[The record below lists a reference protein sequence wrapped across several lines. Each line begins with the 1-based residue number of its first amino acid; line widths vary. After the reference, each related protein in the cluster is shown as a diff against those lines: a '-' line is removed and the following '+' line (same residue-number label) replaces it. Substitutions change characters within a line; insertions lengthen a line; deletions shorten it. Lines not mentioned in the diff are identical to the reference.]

1 MIVFTTKFR
10 IARRMIVF
18 ITNSPVIQMSKGV
31 EGLPDTIG
39 PTSELITESIKRLSA
54 RDTPT
59 TGTEP
64 VSEDERPARTHKQKH
79 HKKPKSDDYSDY
91 DRYGYY
97 YYDDDE
103 QDAGDYD
110 YPEEE
115 DGYEEDRLDVRL
127 DRPFSE
133 VIKGVSADPTFGMT
147 AAPNPATVAEDAG
160 PRRRKRDEEQEPE
173 VTYTDEQLEDAV
185 NQFKKKKTVPP
196 FLMRNAVL
204 DYLRRQGVKHIIAEE
219 YDAARKIDLLVDDLI
234 QAAMKDA
241 GGFRNEEEAKNLETR
256 FEKAQHRKTS
266 SSQMYEERLAQLQA
280 QEQQKI
286 DKLLEYQEFERKQFE
301 ADCQKP
307 EFLQKFSK
315 PSPQLLQVRRRQKTL
330 ALAHEFD
337 QAKALKTEGERLQ
350 REETLKGQERAM
362 ERIRALYEQLLTK
375 QHHQLWCA
383 QTNAERKLQVLK
395 DEMTKEKEVHNYV
408 TRRLESQLK
417 ETRSRKATLPPLR
430 SSGTTLPQSKNARTQ
445 LLKYKADPEIKQ
457 LDIKL
462 TNIKSVMTMRPPARP
477 VNLLATT
484 K

>member
-1 MIVFTTKFR
+1 
-10 IARRMIVF
+10 
-18 ITNSPVIQMSKGV
+18 MSKGA

-64 VSEDERPARTHKQKH
+64 ASEDERPARNRKQKH

-97 YYDDDE
+97 YYDEDE
-103 QDAGDYD
+103 PDAQDYD
-110 YPEEE
+110 DAEEEE
-115 DGYEEDRLDVRL
+115 DGYDEDRLDVRL

-147 AAPNPATVAEDAG
+147 AAPNPATVAEDA
-160 PRRRKRDEEQEPE
+160 PRRRKRDEDEEV
-173 VTYTDEQLEDAV
+173 VTYTDEQLEDVV
-185 NQFKKKKTVPP
+185 NQFKKNKTVPP

-204 DYLRRQGVKHIIAEE
+204 DYLRRQGVQHIIAEE
-219 YDAARKIDLLVDDLI
+219 YDAARKIDLLVDELI
-234 QAAMKDA
+234 QAANKDA
-241 GGFRNEEEAKNLETR
+241 GGFKNEEETKNLETR

-301 ADCQKP
+301 EDCQKP

-315 PSPQLLQVRRRQKTL
+315 PSPQLLQVRKRQKTL

-337 QAKALKTEGERLQ
+337 QAKAMKSEGERLQ

-375 QHHQLWCA
+375 QQRQLWCA

-417 ETRSRKATLPPLR
+417 ETRSRKPTLPPLR

-445 LLKYKADPEIKQ
+445 LLKYKANSEIKQ

-462 TNIKSVMTMRPPARP
+462 TNIKSAMTMRPPARP